1 MCGAGGKLKGDVM
14 SIEPMKLFFKEI
26 KEPIETTMIGNYAVA
41 GAVTQT
47 NPDVICAFP
56 ITPQTQAVEG
66 LSDVV
71 HQGRLKAAFINVESE
86 LAAISYSTAACAA
99 GARTFTATAS
109 QGFLLMTEALPM
121 AVGWRVPLTMM
132 ISARAFNA
140 PNLSIWNSWEFTQ
153 VNSELGWNCLVS
165 ENVQETYDA
174 AIISLMIAEDSLF
187 PTMFVHDGFI
197 ISHSVQKLWLIPD
210 ETVLKLTPRK
220 PRHTI
225 TPERPGTWGGIVTP
239 DYFMEG
245 RKKLDEEKEPVL
257 DIMKQCFKNF
267 ENETGR
273 KYDLIETFN
282 LDNSSKTAIIT
293 MGSMCGNII
302 SWMTKNPD
310 IGLIKIRAYRPF
322 PHEEL
327 QKIVEESQLERLI
340 ILEKSDSLNGMLPPF
355 SMSVATAL
363 YPLGTLFRSFIV
375 GLGGRDVTRDEF
387 DVAKKKI
394 QEVNDMKG
402 KLYMYLGVR
411 ETKKKIYGV
420 NE

>member
-1 MCGAGGKLKGDVM
+1 M

-47 NPDVICAFP
+47 DPDVICAFP
-56 ITPQTQAVEG
+56 ITPQTQSVEG

-71 HQGRLKAAFINVESE
+71 NQGRLKAAFVNVESE

-109 QGFLLMTEALPM
+109 QGYLLMTEALPM

-132 ISARAFNA
+132 ISARAYNS

-153 VNSELGWNCLVS
+153 TNSEMGWNTLVS

-174 AIISLMIAEDSLF
+174 AILAVMISENSLF

-197 ISHSVQKLWLIPD
+197 ISHSVQKLTLIPD
-210 ETVLKLTPRK
+210 EVVRKLTPKK

-225 TPERPGTWGGIVTP
+225 NTERPGTWGGIVTP
-239 DYFMEG
+239 SFFMEG
-245 RKKLDEEKEPVL
+245 RKNLDEAKEPVL
-257 DIMKQCFKNF
+257 STMEEAF
-267 ENETGR
+267 NEFGKATGR
-273 KYDLIETFN
+273 EYNLIETYN
-282 LDNSSKTAIIT
+282 LDNPSKTAFLT
-293 MGSMCGNII
+293 MGSMCGNIF
-302 SWMTKNPD
+302 SWMTKNKD
-310 IGLIKIRAYRPF
+310 IGLIKIRAFRPF
-322 PHEEL
+322 PYKQL
-327 QKIVEESQLERLI
+327 QKIVEDYNIEKLI

-363 YPLGTLFRSFIV
+363 YPLGTIFRSFIV

-387 DVAKKKI
+387 DIAKRKM
-394 QEVNDMKG
+394 ENVNDTKG

-411 ETKKKIYGV
+411 ETKEKIMGV
-420 NE
+420 DL

>member
-1 MCGAGGKLKGDVM
+1 M

-47 NPDVICAFP
+47 DPDVICAFP
-56 ITPQTQAVEG
+56 ITPQTQSVEG

-71 HQGRLKAAFINVESE
+71 HQGRLKAAFVNVESE

-109 QGFLLMTEALPM
+109 QGYLLMTEALPM

-132 ISARAFNA
+132 ISARAYNS

-153 VNSELGWNCLVS
+153 TNSEMGWNTLVS

-174 AIISLMIAEDSLF
+174 AILAVMISENSLF

-197 ISHSVQKLWLIPD
+197 ISHSVQKLTLIPD
-210 ETVLKLTPRK
+210 EVVRKLTPKK

-225 TPERPGTWGGIVTP
+225 NTERPGTWGGIVTP
-239 DYFMEG
+239 SFFMEG
-245 RKKLDEEKEPVL
+245 RKNLDEAKEPVL
-257 DIMKQCFKNF
+257 SIMEEAF
-267 ENETGR
+267 NEFGKATGR
-273 KYDLIETFN
+273 EYNLIETYN
-282 LDNSSKTAIIT
+282 LDNPSKTAFLT
-293 MGSMCGNII
+293 MGSMCGNIF
-302 SWMTKNPD
+302 SWMTKNKD
-310 IGLIKIRAYRPF
+310 IGLIKIRAFRPF
-322 PHEEL
+322 PYRQL
-327 QKIVEESQLERLI
+327 QKIVEDHNIEKLI

-355 SMSVATAL
+355 SMSVASAL
-363 YPLGTLFRSFIV
+363 YPLGTIFRSFIV

-387 DVAKKKI
+387 DIAKKKI
-394 QEVNDMKG
+394 ETINDMKG

-411 ETKKKIYGV
+411 ETKEKILGV
-420 NE
+420 DL